1 MAISWSELLLRL
13 GVATLL
19 GALLGW
25 EREVNVHNAGLRTNT
40 LVAVG
45 SALFTIVSAYGFLA
59 FTKYQH
65 IQIDPTRIASYV
77 VAGIGFLGG
86 GTIFLR
92 RDANQVRGLTSAATI
107 WMVAAV
113 GMACGAG
120 LYSLAIV
127 ATLLA
132 LFILIG
138 LRYIEAYWLS
148 GRSQHQRVLKIR
160 FQSQEDDGEV
170 IGKIYGILNNNHADI
185 ETMQIL
191 KEANQDCVLNV
202 HCHILQ
208 DKDLTLVVNDLRM
221 LHNVKEVEVALRK
234 GALTGDAD
242 V

>member
-1 MAISWSELLLRL
+1 
-13 GVATLL
+13 
-19 GALLGW
+19 LLGW

-77 VAGIGFLGG
+77 VAGIGF
-86 GTIFLR
+86 
-92 RDANQVRGLTSAATI
+92 
-107 WMVAAV
+107 
-113 GMACGAG
+113 
-120 LYSLAIV
+120 
-127 ATLLA
+127 A

-138 LRYIEAYWLS
+138 LRYIEAYWLP
-148 GRSQHQRVLKIR
+148 GRSQHQRVIKIR

-221 LHNVKEVEVALRK
+221 LHNLKEVEVALRK
-234 GALTGDAD
+234 GALTRDAD

>member
-1 MAISWSELLLRL
+1 MTISWFELLPRL
-13 GVATLL
+13 VAATIL

-40 LVAVG
+40 LVAAG
-45 SALFTIVSAYGFLA
+45 SALFTIVSEYGFLS
-59 FTKYQH
+59 FTAYQH

-92 RDANQVRGLTSAATI
+92 HDTDQVRGLTSAATI

-120 LYSLAIV
+120 LYSLAII

-138 LRYIEAYWLS
+138 LRYIEAYWLPP
-148 GRSQHQRVLKIR
+148 RSPHQRLFKIC
-160 FQSQEDDGEV
+160 FHEGEGEL
-170 IGKIYGILNNNHADI
+170 IGQIYDILNNNHADI
-185 ETMQIL
+185 DTMQIV
-191 KEANQDCVLNV
+191 KEENEDYVLNV

-208 DKDLTLVVNDLRM
+208 EKDLTRVVNDLRM
-221 LHNVKEVEVALRK
+221 VPNVKEVEVALRK
-234 GALTGDAD
+234 GVLTRDAD